1 MRADDRKML
10 NGLFWRLRT
19 AAAPWAGLPTV
30 QAPGSSALGPIRIEA
45 HWTAARS
52 LSSRVSYRQA
62 TARKRLSLLRN
73 RSTLLLWRWRGGSR
87 LRPGIGRDAGAG
99 VLGVARRRC
108 SPSLSWP
115 WSASRVWPGPIPSTG
130 SPADFPTGRPSF
142 RLALGRLQ
150 PDRAADRID
159 QRISS
164 SPRRAGDPRNGNGR
178 LFPTIGGVLMHPDR
192 RRADLRISP
201 WQASGMACGMRD
213 RRPAV
218 RRRWKRFTQVAREP
232 CRAGTPAQSAR
243 PPSIA
248 GRGLSASEGH
258 PPAARLGPSS
268 AVTAGSRTARA
279 TNAMASFPT
288 GAR

>member
-1 MRADDRKML
+1 MGLVRSGGVRVILIETLLSQDARGVRADDRKML

-19 AAAPWAGLPTV
+19 GGALG
-30 QAPGSSALGPIRIEA
+30 GSSDGPGPAASVLGPIRIEA

-178 LFPTIGGVLMHPDR
+178 LFPTIGGVPMRPDR
-192 RRADLRISP
+192 RRADHPDIALASLWHGLR
-201 WQASGMACGMRD
+201 
-213 RRPAV
+213 
-218 RRRWKRFTQVAREP
+218 
-232 CRAGTPAQSAR
+232 
-243 PPSIA
+243 
-248 GRGLSASEGH
+248 
-258 PPAARLGPSS
+258 
-268 AVTAGSRTARA
+268 
-279 TNAMASFPT
+279 NA
-288 GAR
+288 